1 MTILDKIID
10 KKKEELV
17 HYKAEYATDH
27 IKPLPFNI
35 QKSKHMNVIAE
46 IKRASPSKGII
57 NPDMDPVRQA
67 KLYEENGASAISVL
81 TDESFFQGTFDD
93 LKAVA
98 DSVNIPVLCKDFMI
112 DKKQIDRA
120 ANAGASIILLIV
132 AALSD
137 MQLHELN
144 HHAKKLNLSVLTEV
158 HNEEELQRALS
169 AKADIIGVNNRNL
182 KTFEVDLKVSE
193 DLGRIITSRG
203 LPFVSESGI
212 FTADDAETAARSGA
226 SAVLVGESLM
236 KAADTG
242 RLLRSLQVP
251 LKSDSHAR

>member
-17 HYKAEYATDH
+17 HYKAEYATDR

-57 NPDMDPVRQA
+57 NPDMDPVKQA

-81 TDESFFQGTFDD
+81 TDESFFQGSFDD

-98 DSVNIPVLCKDFMI
+98 EAVNIPVLCKDFMI
-112 DKKQIDRA
+112 DIKQIDRA
-120 ANAGASIILLIV
+120 ANSGASIILLIV

-137 MQLHELN
+137 KQLHELN
-144 HHAKKLNLSVLTEV
+144 LHAKKLNLSVLTEV
-158 HNEEELQRALS
+158 HNEEELQRALL

-193 DLGRIITSRG
+193 ELGKIITSRG

-212 FTADDAETAARSGA
+212 FTSDDAKTAASTGA

-242 RLLRSLQVP
+242 QLLRSLQVP

>member
-10 KKKEELV
+10 KKKEELTA
-17 HYKAEYATDH
+17 YKAGYSTDH
-27 IKPLPFNI
+27 INPLSFNI
-35 QKSKHMNVIAE
+35 KKSTKMNVIAE

-57 NPDMDPVRQA
+57 NPDMDPVKQA

-81 TDESFFQGTFDD
+81 TDESFFQGSFDD

-98 DSVNIPVLCKDFMI
+98 EAVNIPVLCKDFMI

-120 ANAGASIILLIV
+120 ASAGASIILLIV
-132 AALSD
+132 AALTD
-137 MQLHELN
+137 QQLKELN
-144 HHAKKLNLSVLTEV
+144 DHAKKLNLSVLTEV
-158 HNEEELQRALS
+158 HNEEELKRAFS
-169 AKADIIGVNNRNL
+169 AGAEILGVNNRNL

-193 DLGRIITSRG
+193 ELGRIIQAKG

-212 FTADDAETAARSGA
+212 FTAEDARFAAKTGA

-236 KAADTG
+236 KSKDIGT
-242 RLLRSLQVP
+242 LLRSLQVP
-251 LKSDSHAR
+251 LTGDFDAR